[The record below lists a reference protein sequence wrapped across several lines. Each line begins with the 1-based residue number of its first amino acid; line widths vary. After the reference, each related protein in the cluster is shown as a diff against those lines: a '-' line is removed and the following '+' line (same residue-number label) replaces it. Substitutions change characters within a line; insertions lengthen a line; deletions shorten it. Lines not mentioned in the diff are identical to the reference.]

1 MKKSRIVVH
10 LSLED
15 LRDLGVIRKIYKRSK
30 PIAKSKKETYD
41 FGFKNNPDPNLYN
54 KQYSNYFQNTSNLQN
69 ENTRLQND
77 KLTHEINTLHQG
89 FNNNNEMDNKI
100 RSLENFNNRA
110 ISYMQNSNLEDED
123 LQYRPKEIEY
133 VNNDEDDDD
142 PELETNDDFLSQKN
156 NFNSPSPINSL
167 YTTPSNKTTNLEDNQ
182 VTAIKRL
189 ENHSEELKNEL
200 NNVIEQG
207 SVDKLKQRF
216 QSGTK
221 VKLLSD
227 EERKG
232 HPIYDISDINS
243 SNNDDDNKLTD
254 EQTTTKT
261 IKVIGRNKKIH
272 EDLNNRMREMGIK
285 DPDIFNSN
293 SKKTKENAMVNF
305 RRNQLVAI
313 YHQLGG
319 FDKTQKKTIE
329 GMNKLIKEQISIL
342 ENPNEKQKNIISDY
356 YKNNE

>member
-54 KQYSNYFQNTSNLQN
+54 KQYPNYFQNTSNLQN

-77 KLTHEINTLHQG
+77 KLTHEINTLNQG
-89 FNNNNEMDNKI
+89 FNNYNEMDNKI
-100 RSLENFNNRA
+100 RSLENFKNRS
-110 ISYMQNSNLEDED
+110 ISYMQNSNLDDENS
-123 LQYRPKEIEY
+123 QYRPKEIEY
-133 VNNDEDDDD
+133 FNNDEDENDED
-142 PELETNDDFLSQKN
+142 PEHETVDDFLSQKN
-156 NFNSPSPINSL
+156 NFNSPSVINSL
-167 YTTPSNKTTNLEDNQ
+167 YTTPSNKTTNLEDEDNH

-216 QSGTK
+216 QSKTK

-227 EERKG
+227 DERKG
-232 HPIYDISDINS
+232 HPIYDINS
-243 SNNDDDNKLTD
+243 SNNDDDSKLTD

-285 DPDIFNSN
+285 DPVIFNSTN
-293 SKKTKENAMVNF
+293 KKTKENAIISF
-305 RRNQLVAI
+305 RRKQLVAI

-319 FDKTQKKTIE
+319 FDKTQK
-329 GMNKLIKEQISIL
+329 
-342 ENPNEKQKNIISDY
+342 
-356 YKNNE
+356 NN